1 MRYFNQPKPQR
12 VDQKY
17 IVHENTYRSMDGNEL
32 RDMFAGH
39 CNNRSFEDWMMAFC
53 KRKYNSDFSKE
64 MSRSVHKYLE
74 QYAEG
79 EE

>member
-1 MRYFNQPKPQR
+1 MTIINQ
-12 VDQKY
+12 
-17 IVHENTYRSMDGNEL
+17 GNYHKK
-32 RDMFAGH
+32 A
-39 CNNRSFEDWMMAFC
+39 EDTIRRWMMAFC